1 MSWQQSPMYEFV
13 CVCVTHHG
21 TALAA
26 VTTHL
31 ATYEKKEAQLIRS
44 QTDGKCLK
52 KKWEEVSRKQ

>member
-1 MSWQQSPMYEFV
+1 MYEFV

-31 ATYEKKEAQLIRS
+31 ATYEKKEAQLIRP

-52 KKWEEVSRKQ
+52 KNWEEVSRK